1 MAYQRDC
8 CAHGARLTFRHP
20 TDNPLPPAA
29 TRELPLPSRSA
40 KMASVK
46 TIDQMTQ
53 EEKLQTMESLWDSL
67 WPTQKT
73 VPSPEW
79 HGSILQERAEHLA
92 SGRATFTDWD
102 AAKKRLSGQS

>member
-1 MAYQRDC
+1 MA
-8 CAHGARLTFRHP
+8 F
-20 TDNPLPPAA
+20 
-29 TRELPLPSRSA
+29 
-40 KMASVK
+40 VK

-67 WPTQKT
+67 WPTQET

-79 HGSILQERAEHLA
+79 HGSILLERADHLA
-92 SGRATFTDWD
+92 SGKAAFTDWD